1 MAMAE
6 IKDRVYRVT
15 IIYSIFIKYLAMA
28 EIKDRVYRVTII
40 YSIFIKYGDG

>member
-15 IIYSIFIKYLAMA
+15 IIYSIFIKYG

>member
-1 MAMAE
+1 MARAE
-6 IKDRVYRVT
+6 IKDRVT
-15 IIYSIFIKYLAMA
+15 IIYSIFIKYGDS

>member
-15 IIYSIFIKYLAMA
+15 IIYSIFIKYGEA
-28 EIKDRVYRVTII
+28 EIKDTVYRVTII
-40 YSIFIKYGDG
+40 YSIFIKYDDG

>member
-1 MAMAE
+1 MATAE
-6 IKDRVYRVT
+6 IKDRVT
-15 IIYSIFIKYLAMA
+15 IIYSIFIKYMAMA